1 MDIKLKPFDFAQAAA
16 KAGMPQV
23 AQRVRDSAAAAGLG
37 GVGGVGGAKG
47 AGQVEPGGF
56 SQVFTQALR
65 GVSQTQLQAQQMQR
79 EVALDNPTVSI
90 EETMVAMQK
99 AQLGFQTALQV
110 RNRLVQAYSDIMNMQ
125 V

>member
-37 GVGGVGGAKG
+37 NVGGVGGSKG
-47 AGQVEPGGF
+47 ATGVEGAGF
-56 SQVFTQALR
+56 SQVFSQALR